1 MRDAGSASAAAV
13 ADAVVAAEKPAPCR
27 MRNTTKGATSWV
39 NRGPTV
45 PTMSTANPKS
55 ITMRRPRPSISG
67 PESRRTTAAAP
78 ENTAAKTPAYA
89 AVPP

>member
-13 ADAVVAAEKPAPCR
+13 ADAVVAAEKPAPCKKR
-27 MRNTTKGATSWV
+27 KITKGTTLWV
-39 NRGPTV
+39 NSGPIV
-45 PTMSTANPKS
+45 PTMSTANPTS